1 MIRIDVL
8 FAQLY
13 WGVIMALRQ
22 KFRKLP
28 VVVAVQLACM
38 VAVVQAADDQ
48 AEKEIEKIT
57 VVGNYTV
64 NENIDTATGLGLSLF
79 ETPQSVSVI
88 TSQRIIDQGFSGIHE
103 VISQTVGVSAK
114 QLDTTRNTFS
124 ARGFDIDKYQIDGVP
139 LAWSLAGDS
148 GETIADVSIYERIEV
163 VRGATGLLT
172 GAGDPSASIN
182 LVRKHADSAEL
193 TGYVNAGVGR
203 WNNRFITTDLSTG
216 LDSEGD
222 LRVRFVAKK
231 EVGDSFM
238 DIPEDD
244 KTVLYGI
251 VDADLTDQTSVSFGS
266 SYQDNDPKGSTWGGL
281 AAWFSDGSQ
290 TNWDRNITSA
300 ADWTYWAS
308 TNANT
313 FANLVHNFANGWQGK
328 VSYNHTKNTADTQLL
343 YMVGSPDKET
353 GLGLSPWPYKSSG
366 TSQQNSLDLQLK
378 GDYQLLGRSHE
389 FVVGMLNSDQEAE
402 TVTFAVLSAETSVG
416 NFYQWNGKSYPEP
429 IWSTTSSVA
438 VDLETEQDGYYAAT
452 RFSLTD
458 DLKLIAGGRL
468 SKWERTGVNY
478 GVPENFGDDSVFV
491 PYAGLV
497 YQLTAN
503 HNAYISQT
511 EIFKPQNARVA
522 SGDFIDPLEGT
533 NTELGLKSSFLN
545 GAVQTAVAVFKV
557 DQDNLAQP
565 IGTFPQVGG
574 RPAETMYRAAQGVE
588 SKGFEVELIG
598 RLTESWNISAGY
610 SQFKAEDA
618 AGIEVNTDHPR
629 KKLNLFTTYDFANEL
644 EGLVIGGGIS
654 WEDEQYSGT
663 APKILRQDSY
673 SLVSLMARYEVT
685 EQLSVQFNLD
695 NLFDETYYSQ
705 IGFFDQYGY
714 GTPRNFTL
722 GATYSF

>member
-1 MIRIDVL
+1 
-8 FAQLY
+8 
-13 WGVIMALRQ
+13 MALQQ

-28 VVVAVQLACM
+28 VVLAVQLACM
-38 VAVVQAADDQ
+38 VTVVHAADEK
-48 AEKEIEKIT
+48 AEKDIEKIT
-57 VVGNYTV
+57 VKGHYTV

-88 TSQRIIDQGFSGIHE
+88 TSQRIIDQGFSGINE

-148 GETIADVSIYERIEV
+148 GETITDVSIYERIEV

-193 TGYVNAGVGR
+193 TGYVNAGIGR
-203 WNNRFITTDLSTG
+203 WNNRFITADLSTG
-216 LDSEGD
+216 LDAEGD

-244 KTVLYGI
+244 KTVLYGV
-251 VDADLTDQTSVSFGS
+251 VDADLTDNTSVSFGS

-281 AAWFSDGSQ
+281 AAWFSDGTA

-308 TNANT
+308 TNENT
-313 FANLVHNFANGWQGK
+313 FVNLVHNFANGWQAK
-328 VSYNHTKNTADTQLL
+328 VSFNSTKNTADTQLL
-343 YMVGSPDKET
+343 YLVGSPDKET

-366 TSQQNSLDLQLK
+366 TSEQDSLDLQLK
-378 GDYQLLGRSHE
+378 GDYQLLGQSHE
-389 FVVGMLNSDQEAE
+389 FVVGVLNSKQEAE
-402 TVTFAVLSAETSVG
+402 TVTFGVLSADTSVG
-416 NFYQWNGKSYPEP
+416 NFYQWNGKSYSEP
-429 IWSTTSSVA
+429 VWSTTSAVA

-491 PYAGLV
+491 PYAGLM
-497 YQLTAN
+497 YQLSAN

-522 SGDFIDPLEGT
+522 SGAFIDPLEGT
-533 NTELGLKSSFLN
+533 NTELGLKSSFLD

-565 IGTFPQVGG
+565 IGTFPQVDG
-574 RPAETMYRAAQGVE
+574 RPLETMYRAAQGVE

-598 RLTESWNISAGY
+598 RLTDSWNISAGY

-618 AGIEVNTDHPR
+618 AGVEVNTDHPR
-629 KKLNLFTTYDFANEL
+629 KKLNLFTTYDFVNEL

-673 SLVSLMARYEVT
+673 SLVSLMARYDVT
-685 EQLSVQFNLD
+685 EQFSVQFNVD